1 MKFPNIMPS
10 FSIKYKVILMNR
22 RNTSS
27 KHVIC
32 MRGFVTNLN
41 TMDNE
46 KKIILAIAVY
56 AAIMVMIF
64 HSVKAQFQDPVKS
77 AIAINEKSEISLVE
91 EDVADFLTK
100 SAGARMMNA
109 QEGLLAIER
118 GQNASI
124 REYGQLMMKDHSMLL
139 EKIKML
145 AKQRDISLP
154 AQISN
159 RKVGEH
165 QNLSEE
171 NGSEFDER
179 LVKMIIMDHQRDVK
193 LFKKALLYN
202 DPEVSEF
209 ARRYLPLIQSHLD
222 KIKKI
227 KSELKDQ

>member
-1 MKFPNIMPS
+1 MIFMKGRAS
-10 FSIKYKVILMNR
+10 A
-22 RNTSS
+22 S
-27 KHVIC
+27 KHAIC
-32 MRGFVTNLN
+32 TRAFVTNLN
-41 TMDNE
+41 PMDNE

-64 HSVKAQFQDPVKS
+64 HSVAVEAQLQDPAKS
-77 AIAINEKSEISLVE
+77 AIAINEKSGISLVE
-91 EDVADFLTK
+91 EEVVDFLVK
-100 SAGARMMNA
+100 SADARMMNA

-124 REYGQLMMKDHSMLL
+124 RKYGQLMIKDHSMLL

-145 AKQRDISLP
+145 ARQRDISLP

-179 LVKMIIMDHQRDVK
+179 FVKMIITDHERDVK
-193 LFKKALLYN
+193 LFKKALQSN
-202 DPEVSEF
+202 DPEVSAF
-209 ARRYLPLIQSHLD
+209 AQRYLPLIQSHLD

-227 KSELKDQ
+227 KSELKNQ